1 MARQNKYIRFQVA
14 HKAAQMIV
22 EEGISDY
29 AFAKRKAARFFGL
42 LDRDT
47 LPSNDEIKEALRM
60 HQSIFLTKDRALHI
74 KELRLESLDLMKKLN
89 IFNPYLIGNVA
100 EGIAI
105 KYPVINIQLRT
116 DALKEIEYFLINE
129 GIIYS
134 IKDKKINH
142 AEKKVFPILSFENN
156 GILIELSINANINI
170 KNNFNQYSI
179 KELEKIMTES
189 IN

>member
-1 MARQNKYIRFQVA
+1 MARQNKHIRFQVA

-42 LDRDT
+42 LDGDT

-60 HQSIFLTKDRALHI
+60 HQSIFLTKDRASRL
-74 KELRLESLDLMKKLN
+74 KELRLESLNLMKKLN

-134 IKDKKINH
+134 IKDKKINRT
-142 AEKKVFPILSFENN
+142 EKKVFPILSFENN

-170 KNNFNQYSI
+170 KKNIHQHSI

>member
-1 MARQNKYIRFQVA
+1 MARQSKHIRFQVA
-14 HKAAQMIV
+14 YKAAQMIV

-42 LDRDT
+42 LDGDT
-47 LPSNDEIKEALRM
+47 LPSNAEIKEALRT
-60 HQSIFLTKDRALHI
+60 HQSIFLTKDQASRL
-74 KELRLESLDLMKKLN
+74 KELRLESLNLMKKLN

-116 DALKEIEYFLINE
+116 DALKEIEYFLIND

-134 IKDKKINH
+134 IKDKKINS
-142 AEKKVFPILSFENN
+142 AEKKAFPILSFENN
-156 GILIELSINANINI
+156 GVLIELSINPNTNI
-170 KNNFNQYSI
+170 KNNINQYSI